1 MAEYVKIKENADW
14 YYANL
19 DSLLPKYRG
28 RFVGVV
34 DCGVFGAYDDCL
46 AGVLALE
53 KAGNP
58 RGTFIVHKCIPLEE
72 EKKEWSFL
80 ARRVRSGHSDWH
92 GHHQVGRSDGFQS
105 RQYEV
110 YLPHSRGR

>member
-28 RFVGVV
+28 RFVGIV

-46 AGVLALE
+46 DGVLALE

-80 ARRVRSGHSDWH
+80 KLGDLMVSNRGNTRFTFRIPAEGDFTIGAS
-92 GHHQVGRSDGFQS
+92 
-105 RQYEV
+105 
-110 YLPHSRGR
+110 LPS

>member
-1 MAEYVKIKENADW
+1 MATEYMKIQENADW

-19 DSLLPKYRG
+19 DSLLPKYCG

-34 DCGVFGAYDDCL
+34 DRGVFGAYDDCL
-46 AGVLALE
+46 EGVLALE

-72 EKKEWSFL
+72 EKKEWAFRT
-80 ARRVRSGHSDWH
+80 RRVR
-92 GHHQVGRSDGFQS
+92 VGGF
-105 RQYEV
+105 
-110 YLPHSRGR
+110 RG